1 MIHHLSH
8 LEDELASAR
17 GEKHGLFVPIDIL
30 QSFLLIGAVD
40 FSTLA
45 PLAAQMTKEQKQK
58 QNCEDWIQQK
68 KKKSMQMMCQIV
80 FLFCFVFFLQWKNV
94 QMEYGNICSH
104 AALSHF
110 LSVADSC
117 LRSPCLKF
125 NWCGGHP
132 GLFLLL

>member
-1 MIHHLSH
+1 MAFSFPLT
-8 LEDELASAR
+8 
-17 GEKHGLFVPIDIL
+17 FC
-30 QSFLLIGAVD
+30 SFLLIGAVD

-45 PLAAQMTKEQKQK
+45 LLAAQMKKEQKQK
-58 QNCEDWIQQK
+58 QNCEDKIQK
-68 KKKSMQMMCQIV
+68 KKKSMQMTCQIV
-80 FLFCFVFFLQWKNV
+80 FLFSFVFLQWKNV

-117 LRSPCLKF
+117 LHSPCLKF